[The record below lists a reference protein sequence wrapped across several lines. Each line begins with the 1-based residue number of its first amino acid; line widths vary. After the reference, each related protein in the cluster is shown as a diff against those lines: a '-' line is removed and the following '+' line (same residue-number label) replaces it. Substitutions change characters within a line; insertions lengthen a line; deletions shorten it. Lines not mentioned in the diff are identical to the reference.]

1 MPHDWETR
9 HWTAVF
15 RRAWALYRSAD
26 RLPGFRSYAASQ
38 VRFAIEMIRA
48 SEARRHTNRYRRPA
62 WWDYNPE
69 KAA

>member
-15 RRAWALYRSAD
+15 RRAWGLYRST
-26 RLPGFRSYAASQ
+26 RLPGFRSYAARQ

-48 SEARRHTNRYRRPA
+48 AEARRHTNRYRRPA
-62 WWDYNPE
+62 WWDYSPE